1 MRKTYPYLQESYT
14 SHLKDNPYLEN
25 PYVYNLN
32 KEQEKRG
39 FLSKVDNFLN
49 QRQYINMTLLDWHER
64 PIKEIDGIISSG
76 SISKD
81 GSSSVRRTASLSC
94 SVDGGSYNV
103 DEMEMDFSLNKK
115 IFIEIGVKNETD
127 QYPEWPILWFPQG
140 VFYINSFSMNS
151 ATSSAVNLTLQLK
164 DKMCLLNGDVG
175 GTLPSTVQFDK
186 MTTQLADGTITEQD
200 VLYYNIITELVHHWG
215 GEDLNN
221 IIIQDVPLRI
231 RRVMQWNGENDIY
244 LSYLNNNGLK
254 DSYQFHL
261 DQPTDS
267 DRLFSTYSKGDDV
280 GYVYSDF
287 IPTGEIT
294 GAAGDTVCT
303 VLDTIK
309 NQLGNYE
316 YFYDVYG
323 IFHFR
328 EIRNY
333 LNITQS
339 DILLQEM
346 GNAGRHINLE
356 EGQFQ
361 LDTGSE
367 IQYLVE
373 TTNEKTVYSFSDATN
388 LTSITVTPSYENIKN
403 DFVINGIRQSTTSD
417 KQYLIRYRCVID
429 EKPEITH
436 YVNSTIGTNSQKYN
450 TVLDWTQ
457 LQSGIPYVGAY
468 GEFDDVIYYT
478 HPETFNDQTI
488 LEVNRLGK
496 WYDNW
501 VTVETTDE
509 ENKTTTVDSLML
521 PNVGNMDQIYRTI
534 NEEGVSEFWL
544 WTGSSYQKVYLKND
558 PSNEEEEPKPPIVY
572 SSTIADETAGFCL
585 GPYYPI
591 DWRTFLYLYGI
602 EANALGLDPGPYY
615 QDIYSF
621 WPNEYNLRRD
631 KQCFFGE
638 ESDGSIHYK
647 SLAQGN
653 FFFDIIDANSSSL
666 GMYSVQNIGRRM
678 DVYHEDNINCL
689 FRPEIPNVVFLNMDD
704 PSQNWSE
711 NTTVTELRD
720 ITTSIEMLAAQREEC
735 ILNGQPWVQ
744 VPNDVFANLTTGGY
758 MNSAYEALRYELF
771 AHTKYQKVVS
781 VTALP
786 VFYLEPNSRVEVSDH
801 STNTYGD
808 FMIQNINLTLG
819 PGANMSASL
828 SEVSE
833 RL

>member
-39 FLSKVDNFLN
+39 FLSQIDNFLN

-94 SVDGGSYNV
+94 SVDGETYNV
-103 DEMEMDFSLNKK
+103 DEIEMDFSLNKK

-140 VFYINSFSMNS
+140 VFYINSFSANS

-164 DKMCLLNGDVG
+164 DKMSLLNGDVG
-175 GTLPSTVQFDK
+175 GTLPSTVQFDV
-186 MTTQLADGTITEQD
+186 MTTQLADGTITEQK

-231 RRVMQWNGENDIY
+231 RRVMQWNGENDVY
-244 LSYLNNNGLK
+244 LTYDNNNGMEEN
-254 DSYQFHL
+254 YQFFL
-261 DQPTDS
+261 EPPKDGTS
-267 DRLFSTYSKGDDV
+267 YSTYSKGDDI

-287 IPTGEIT
+287 IPTGEVT
-294 GAAGDTVCT
+294 GAAGNTVCT
-303 VLDTIK
+303 ILDTIK

-316 YFYDVYG
+316 YFYDVFG

-328 EIRNY
+328 EIKNY

-373 TTNEKTVYSFSDATN
+373 TTNEKTVYSFSDAIN

-403 DFVINGIRQSTTSD
+403 DFVIDGIRQSTTSD
-417 KQYLIRYRCVID
+417 IQYTIRYRCVID

-436 YVNSTIGTNSQKYN
+436 YVNTEMMNGKQKYS
-450 TVLDWTQ
+450 TDLSWTDVQ
-457 LQSGIPYVGAY
+457 TTPYTGAY
-468 GEFDDVIYYT
+468 GEFDDIIFYT
-478 HPETFNDQTI
+478 HPETFNDEII

-501 VTVETTDE
+501 VTSEEIDE
-509 ENKTTTVDSLML
+509 EGVVTTTEYLIL
-521 PNVGNMDQIYRTI
+521 PNVGNMDQIYRTL
-534 NEEGVSEFWL
+534 NDDGNSEFWL
-544 WTGSSYQKVYLKND
+544 WTGTSYQKVYLKNN
-558 PSNEEEEPKPPIVY
+558 PSNKDEQIKNPIIY
-572 SSTIADETAGFCL
+572 SSTIKDLTSGSCL

-602 EANALGLDPGPYY
+602 EANALGLDPGPYF

-621 WPNEYNLRRD
+621 WLNEYNLRRD
-631 KQCFFGE
+631 KQSFFGE
-638 ESDGSIHYK
+638 EANGTIHYK
-647 SLAQGN
+647 TLAQGN

-711 NTTVTELRD
+711 NTTVTEIRD
-720 ITTSIEMLAAQREEC
+720 ITTSLEMLQAQREEC
-735 ILNGQPWVQ
+735 DLNGQPWVQ
-744 VPNDVFANLTTGGY
+744 VPNDVFANLITGGY

-771 AHTKYQKVVS
+771 SHTKYQKVVS

-808 FMIQNINLTLG
+808 FMVQNISLTLG
-819 PGANMSASL
+819 PGANMSVTL
-828 SEVSE
+828 NEVSE